1 MGLKAAHLLSMA
13 TTLALVTAVGVYSG
27 RRIKSAGDFSLG
39 GRRTGPVLVAATIMG
54 TLVGGASTIGTA
66 QLAFRYGLSAWWFT
80 LGGGIACLILGLF
93 LAKPLRETENETMPE
108 LLGKAYGGYASVAAS
123 LFSSVGTFHLV
134 AQVLS
139 AVALLTSM
147 LSLPPWA
154 AAVVAAALM
163 VAYVVFG
170 GVWGTGLVGV
180 AKLALLYGILLI
192 TSVLAYT
199 GLGGWQGLRATFPA
213 YPWFSLLGRG
223 VATDLA
229 AGFSLIVG
237 VLSTQTYIQA
247 MFSARSVE
255 AARSGALLAAFL
267 IPPAGIPGIL
277 VGLFMRK
284 NFPDLEPAQAFPAFV
299 LRFLPPHL
307 AGVAL
312 TTLLVAVVGTG
323 AGWPSAL
330 APWSPRISTGVTFEV
345 LRDRSLLI
353 SRLVIVAVTGLSVLV
368 VLSGNLKSLILEW
381 TYLSMGLRGA
391 TVCLP
396 LLAALFWPGRIAKP
410 AARLAIVLGPL
421 TAILWKVGGATA
433 DPLYPGLLVSFLILA
448 FGTFRISP
456 GAARELKQR
465 RT

>member
-1 MGLKAAHLLSMA
+1 MAA
-13 TTLALVTAVGVYSG
+13 TVALVTAVGVYSG
-27 RRIKSAGDFSLG
+27 RRIKSAADFSLG
-39 GRRTGPVLVAATIMG
+39 GRRAGPVLVAATIMG

-80 LGGGIACLILGLF
+80 LGGGIACLILGLA
-93 LAKPLRETENETMPE
+93 LAKPLRDTENETMPE
-108 LLGKAYGGYASVAAS
+108 LLGKAYGGYASLAAS
-123 LFSSVGTFHLV
+123 LFSSVGTFLNLV
-134 AQVLS
+134 AQILS

-147 LSLPPWA
+147 VSLPPWA
-154 AAVVAAALM
+154 AALVAAGLM

-170 GVWGTGLVGV
+170 GVWGTGLVGL

-192 TSVLAYT
+192 TGALAYG

-229 AGFSLIVG
+229 AAFSLIVG

-247 MFSARSVE
+247 MFSGRNVG
-255 AARSGALLAAFL
+255 AARSGALLAALL

-277 VGLFMRK
+277 IGLFMRA

-299 LRFLPPHL
+299 LRFLPPPL

-312 TTLLVAVVGTG
+312 ATLLVAVVGTG
-323 AGWPSAL
+323 AGLAL
-330 APWSPRISTGVTFEV
+330 GISTMVTKDVYHRYFA
-345 LRDRSLLI
+345 RDAGPDRSLFI
-353 SRLVIVAVTGLSVLV
+353 SRLVIVAVTGLGLAV

-396 LLAALFWPGRIAKP
+396 LLAALFWPNGISRLAG
-410 AARLAIVLGPL
+410 RLAIVLGPV
-421 TAILWKVGGATA
+421 TAILWKVSGAAA
-433 DPLYPGLLVSFLILA
+433 DPLYPGLLVSFLTLA
-448 FGTFRISP
+448 L
-456 GAARELKQR
+456 GALRVGPTRTEAQPKQHQ
-465 RT
+465 T